1 MAASR
6 KARYWIGFDLGGT
19 KMLATV
25 YTSRFRAIGSKR
37 RKTKEFRG
45 ARQGVAGIGLTIE
58 EAVAEAGIKPRQ
70 VAGIGI
76 GCPGVLNLEAGTIVH
91 APNLGWR
98 NVALARTLG
107 ARFKCP
113 VRLVNDVDAGTYAEY
128 KFGAGRGA
136 RCLVGVFPGTGIGG
150 GCVYEGHLL
159 RGQTSSCLEIG
170 HLQVRPDGDL
180 CGCGRRGCLE
190 TVASRLAIS
199 AQAAQAAYR
208 GNAPYLLKKAGTDLG
223 AIRSR
228 ALARSIANGDTAVEE
243 IVRHAAGYLGA
254 AISNV
259 VNLLAP
265 DIVVLGGGMVEAMPQ
280 IFLAEVRAAVRQQTM
295 KPFRRSVKVLP
306 AALRDDAGVLGAA
319 ALAADTMSL

>member
-1 MAASR
+1 M
-6 KARYWIGFDLGGT
+6 
-19 KMLATV
+19 
-25 YTSRFRAIGSKR
+25 
-37 RKTKEFRG
+37 
-45 ARQGVAGIGLTIE
+45 
-58 EAVAEAGIKPRQ
+58 
-70 VAGIGI
+70 
-76 GCPGVLNLEAGTIVH
+76 
-91 APNLGWR
+91 
-98 NVALARTLG
+98 
-107 ARFKCP
+107 
-113 VRLVNDVDAGTYAEY
+113 
-128 KFGAGRGA
+128 
-136 RCLVGVFPGTGIGG
+136 
-150 GCVYEGHLL
+150 
-159 RGQTSSCLEIG
+159 
-170 HLQVRPDGDL
+170 
-180 CGCGRRGCLE
+180 
-190 TVASRLAIS
+190 
-199 AQAAQAAYR
+199 
-208 GNAPYLLKKAGTDLG
+208 KKAGTDLG